1 MSKIIKILNLYT
13 GEVILDR
20 EIDGDFQLQFTQNTD
35 SGQIHRI
42 GMIDNGRFGDK
53 HWIKNYYF
61 RPIAQKLVD
70 KFDEI
75 KHIHPQRI
83 LFLENTAW
91 SPGKGSTKKTWIARI
106 CKANQWLMETWGYHY
121 IMELKSF
128 FMEKMSKEQVI
139 ATVYHELRH
148 IDTDGDIKPHDVE
161 DWDNMVATLGKNWAE
176 TKSSIINLLDDEF
189 PGWNELRKAGQQI
202 NIFEAAENV
211 ISINRA
217 SKVVNG
223 EVR

>member
-1 MSKIIKILNLYT
+1 
-13 GEVILDR
+13 
-20 EIDGDFQLQFTQNTD
+20 
-35 SGQIHRI
+35 
-42 GMIDNGRFGDK
+42 
-53 HWIKNYYF
+53 
-61 RPIAQKLVD
+61 
-70 KFDEI
+70 
-75 KHIHPQRI
+75 
-83 LFLENTAW
+83 
-91 SPGKGSTKKTWIARI
+91 
-106 CKANQWLMETWGYHY
+106 
-121 IMELKSF
+121 
-128 FMEKMSKEQVI
+128 MSKEQVI